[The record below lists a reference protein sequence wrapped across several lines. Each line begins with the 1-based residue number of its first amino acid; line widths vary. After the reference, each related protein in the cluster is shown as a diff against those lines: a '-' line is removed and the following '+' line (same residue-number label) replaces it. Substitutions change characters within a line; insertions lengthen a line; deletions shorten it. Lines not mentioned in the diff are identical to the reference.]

1 MKKKT
6 FELYSKLIDKLDEFE
21 DYKGVRAINMT
32 KVRFYGVFNLFKFIQ
47 PNVLYTY
54 KSAIKSYLIFA
65 TDKQNFT
72 LGLLRIR

>member
-32 KVRFYGVFNLFKFIQ
+32 KLDFMEFLTSLSSSSLS
-47 PNVLYTY
+47 VLYTY
-54 KSAIKSYLIFA
+54 KSAISSYLIFA

-72 LGLLRIR
+72 IGFIGIR

>member
-21 DYKGVRAINMT
+21 DQKGVRAINMT

-47 PNVLYTY
+47 PKCIIHL
-54 KSAIKSYLIFA
+54 
-65 TDKQNFT
+65 
-72 LGLLRIR
+72 